1 MVTLA
6 VVLFAG
12 STTVTFELMVSLIVT
27 FGEVILVV
35 FKEGLVTL
43 LVSFVVALV
52 VVPFV
57 VAFYVRLSA
66 ACYSSFSFYYCL
78 I

>member
-6 VVLFAG
+6 VVLLAG
-12 STTVTFELMVSLIVT
+12 STTVAFELLVSLIVA
-27 FGEVILVV
+27 FGEIIFVV
-35 FKEGLVTL
+35 FKEGLVSL
-43 LVSFVVALV
+43 LVPFVVTLGT
-52 VVPFV
+52 VPFV

>member
-12 STTVTFELMVSLIVT
+12 STTVAFELLVSLIVA
-27 FGEVILVV
+27 FGEIIFVV
-35 FKEGLVTL
+35 FKEGLVTV
-43 LVSFVVALV
+43 LVSFVVTLV